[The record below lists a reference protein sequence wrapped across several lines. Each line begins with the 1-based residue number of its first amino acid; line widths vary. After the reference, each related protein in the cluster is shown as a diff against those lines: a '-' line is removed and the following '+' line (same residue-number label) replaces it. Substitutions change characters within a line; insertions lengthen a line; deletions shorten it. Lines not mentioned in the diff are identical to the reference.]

1 MKKLTSLVLAAA
13 MVLALGAITFA
24 ETITTGDQNIDVE
37 AKYQDRTTTATVY
50 SVDITWG
57 AMQFTYAEN
66 GTMTWNP
73 SDHTYSGSTTAG
85 WTATGNTV
93 TVVNHSNADI
103 TASFAF
109 EALETY
115 SEVTGTFDIE
125 SKALAAGVVNG
136 YDAADEVTVRLTLG
150 GTLPETVT
158 NYTKIG
164 KITVTIE

>member
-125 SKALAAGVVNG
+125 SEALAAGVVNG